1 MTELLEQV
9 QLTQEQ
15 EQKSPTER
23 ARRYAKIMIL
33 ENEIRSEK
41 ESIYSELSQE
51 EIDFI
56 ENFVKGSYPV
66 PKYLTV
72 REVSMLTGLSKQMVR
87 RHCVNN
93 TFKGYQASGE
103 NGTWS
108 IETEQ
113 FLAHPNW
120 NEFIQQRN
128 DMLHRSK
135 KVAELA
141 IKLWDTEETEEE
153 TEEETDAK

>member
-9 QLTQEQ
+9 KLTQEQ
-15 EQKSPTER
+15 EQKIPTER

-33 ENEIRSEK
+33 ENAIRSEK

-93 TFKGYQASGE
+93 NFKGYQASGE

-108 IETEQ
+108 VETEQ
-113 FLAHPNW
+113 FLTHPNW
-120 NEFIQQRN
+120 NEFSRERN
-128 DMLHRSK
+128 EMFNRSK
-135 KVAELA
+135 KVGELA
-141 IKLWDTEETEEE
+141 LQLWDAEE
-153 TEEETDAK
+153 TEEETDDEK